1 MYCKK
6 KKKKKKK
13 ITIPIFHSFYGN
25 TERSIEELAH
35 GCIKQ
40 RTPTFIRHNEE
51 IHRHIHNDG
60 NRDTYQLHNAL
71 VPGGET
77 CADRFDSSSSNLN
90 AAVFAQEGV
99 QLQQQFSGAL
109 E

>member
-1 MYCKK
+1 M
-6 KKKKKKK
+6 
-13 ITIPIFHSFYGN
+13 
-25 TERSIEELAH
+25 
-35 GCIKQ
+35 
-40 RTPTFIRHNEE
+40 E
-51 IHRHIHNDG
+51 I
-60 NRDTYQLHNAL
+60 LNAAL
-71 VPGGET
+71 KRET

>member
-6 KKKKKKK
+6 KKKT

-40 RTPTFIRHNEE
+40 RTPTFIRHNKE

-71 VPGGET
+71 VPGGT
-77 CADRFDSSSSNLN
+77 IRFQL
-90 AAVFAQEGV
+90 
-99 QLQQQFSGAL
+99 LQQKG
-109 E
+109 

>member
-1 MYCKK
+1 MLQKK
-6 KKKKKKK
+6 STTIK
-13 ITIPIFHSFYGN
+13 IPIFHSFWGN
-25 TERSIEELAH
+25 TERSIEEFAH

-40 RTPTFIRHNEE
+40 RTSTFIRHDEE
-51 IHRHIHNDG
+51 IHRHIHNDRK
-60 NRDTYQLHNAL
+60 RDSYQLHDAL

-77 CADRFDSSSSNLN
+77 CADRFDSSSSNLT
-90 AAVFAQEGV
+90 AAVFAQESV